1 MKFKLIMT
9 LVRPELT
16 DEVIEVSKTKGAT
29 GHVIIPARGTG
40 IQETKFFGVSL
51 EDQTDIVLLVVE
63 AHIVDAIMD
72 AIITDFRLNEPG
84 RGIAFVLPIERIAG
98 IDRHIEFIKENLKNK
113 EL

>member
-16 DEVIEVSKTKGAT
+16 DEVIEVSKKQGAT

-40 IQETKFFGVSL
+40 IQAAKFFGVSL

-63 AHIVDAIMD
+63 EHIENNIMD
-72 AIITDFRLNEPG
+72 AIINDFKLNEPG
-84 RGIAFVLPIERIAG
+84 KGLAFVLPIDRVAG
-98 IDRHIEFIKENLKNK
+98 LDRHIERIKENLKNQ

>member
-1 MKFKLIMT
+1 MNFKLIMT

-16 DEVIEVSKTKGAT
+16 EEVIEVSKKQGAT

-40 IQETKFFGVSL
+40 IQEVKFLGVAI

-63 AHIVDAIMD
+63 AHCENRIME
-72 AIITDFRLNEPG
+72 ALITEMKLDEPG
-84 RGIAFVLPIERIAG
+84 RGIAFAMNIDRVIGL
-98 IDRHIEFIKENLKNK
+98 DRHIQTIKERLKNE